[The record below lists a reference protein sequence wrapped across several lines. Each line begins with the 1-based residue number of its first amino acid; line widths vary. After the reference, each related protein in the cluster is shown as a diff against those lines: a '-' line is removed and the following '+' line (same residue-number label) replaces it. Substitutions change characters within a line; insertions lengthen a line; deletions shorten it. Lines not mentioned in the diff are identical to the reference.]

1 LEFRYFGKLVETG
14 SVERQTISNNTK
26 KRSSECKANSQ
37 IILTSLRNKR
47 DRSYSHGA
55 RSEENRSPKRHNKMS
70 SSLILTVGTLILCHA
85 AYSCLHY
92 RELLRDLEDA
102 GYEGNSGMIPPADVW
117 MEVTVGFIAILGA
130 ELTRSGSSLRPVST
144 RGKILQGK
152 KMTPLAA
159 PAFRSRDF
167 DIYTTRAK
175 VL

>member
-1 LEFRYFGKLVETG
+1 
-14 SVERQTISNNTK
+14 
-26 KRSSECKANSQ
+26 
-37 IILTSLRNKR
+37 
-47 DRSYSHGA
+47 
-55 RSEENRSPKRHNKMS
+55 MS
-70 SSLILTVGTLILCHA
+70 SSLILTVGALLLFHA

-102 GYEGNSGMIPPADVW
+102 GYEGDTGMIPPADVW
-117 MEVTVGFIAILGA
+117 IEVAAGFVVILGA

-159 PAFRSRDF
+159 PAYRSRDF

-175 VL
+175 AL

>member
-1 LEFRYFGKLVETG
+1 
-14 SVERQTISNNTK
+14 
-26 KRSSECKANSQ
+26 
-37 IILTSLRNKR
+37 
-47 DRSYSHGA
+47 
-55 RSEENRSPKRHNKMS
+55 MS
-70 SSLILTVGTLILCHA
+70 STLILTFGALLLCHA

-102 GYEGNSGMIPPADVW
+102 GYEGSPGLIPPADVW
-117 MEVTVGFIAILGA
+117 MEVAAGFVIILGA
-130 ELTRSGSSLRPVST
+130 ELTRLGSSLRPVST
-144 RGKILQGK
+144 REKILRGK